1 MARRNRAKQEDEPV
15 NGPFLEAVA
24 RGGLVGDGAMGSLL
38 YERGV
43 FVNRNFDEVTL
54 SQPELVYRIHREYL
68 LAGAHLIESNT
79 YGANRIRLARHGL
92 AEQREKMN
100 LQAVDILH
108 RAAQDAAYIGG
119 SMGPT
124 GMDVTEVRN
133 NLQQVHDNY
142 AEQAQFLTQAGCHV
156 LVIETFHAP
165 DELKV
170 AVQAAREVSQLPIV
184 AHIVATDAGG
194 IADGSDPADLAK
206 AMHSWGANVVG
217 ANCNAPRAILDVAQ
231 RMVESG
237 LPVSAMPN
245 AGLPQSIEDRLIYL
259 ATPENFGVFA
269 RRLYKAGVKLVGGCC
284 GTGPA
289 HITRVSSAAR
299 MVAPRLDVRPP
310 EALVEHVAKPAKEVA
325 QRSPLGALLGQRF
338 LVSVEVNPA
347 AGLNLEL
354 PLKAAHMLQAAGAD
368 VINIAD
374 GPRATVRMGNW
385 ALALQMQQQLQ
396 VQTLVHV
403 CTRDRNLLGLQ
414 SFLLGAHTMGL
425 RNLVVITGDPPKIGD
440 YPDATAVYDVDSIG
454 LLNILNGYNRGI
466 DPAGKAMDPTDFV
479 LATGVEPAANDFD
492 REMMRLRQKVDAGAN
507 LIMTQPVYDSRA
519 LERFL
524 QATADMDIPVLV
536 GVLPLAS
543 YRNAE
548 FIHNH
553 IPGMSVPES
562 IRKRMRQAGKG
573 DEARREGTKIAIEA
587 LMAVRH
593 RVAGAYIMP
602 PLGKYEM
609 AASILEALG
618 PDRMVSRGVPGRAT

>member
-1 MARRNRAKQEDEPV
+1 MNV
-15 NGPFLEAVA
+15 PFLEAIA

-54 SQPELVYRIHREYL
+54 QQPELVYRIHREYL

-79 YGANRIRLARHGL
+79 YGANRIRLGRHGL
-92 AEQREKMN
+92 ADHGEQINRKAID
-100 LQAVDILH
+100 LVH

-124 GMDVTEVRN
+124 GLDAHEVFRRR
-133 NLQQVHDNY
+133 QEVHAAY
-142 AEQAQFLTQAGCHV
+142 AEQAKILTEAGSHV
-156 LVIETFHAP
+156 LIIETFHHP
-165 DELKV
+165 LELQV
-170 AVQAAREVSQLPIV
+170 AVEAARSVSSLPIV
-184 AHIVATDAGG
+184 AHIVATDEGH
-194 IADGSDPADLAK
+194 IADGSDPAKLAK
-206 AMHSWGANVVG
+206 SMHAWGADVVG
-217 ANCNAPRAILDVAQ
+217 ANCNAPRAILDVAT
-231 RMVESG
+231 RMVDSG

-310 EALVEHVAKPAKEVA
+310 DAVVEHVATPAKPVTE
-325 QRSPLGALLGQRF
+325 RSALGAMLGKRF
-338 LVSVEVNPA
+338 VVSVEVNPEPGLDVAGPVEA
-347 AGLNLEL
+347 AR
-354 PLKAAHMLQAAGAD
+354 MLRKAGAD
-368 VINIAD
+368 IINIAD

-385 ALALQMQQQLQ
+385 ALCLQMQQQLQ
-396 VQTLVHV
+396 IETLMHV

-414 SFLLGAHTMGL
+414 SFCLGAHAMGL
-425 RNLVVITGDPPKIGD
+425 RNMVVITGDPPKIGD

-454 LLNILNGYNRGI
+454 LLNILNGYNCGI
-466 DPAGKAMDPTDFV
+466 DPAGKSMAATHFV
-479 LATGVEPAANDFD
+479 LATGVEPAANDFH
-492 REMMRLRQKVDAGAN
+492 REMVRLRQKVEAGAN
-507 LIMTQPVYDSRA
+507 LIMTQPVYEPQH

-524 QATADMDIPVLV
+524 EATGDLDVAVLV
-536 GVLPLAS
+536 GILPLAS

-573 DEARREGTKIAIEA
+573 EQARREGTQIALEA

-593 RVAGAYIMP
+593 RVVGAYIMP
-602 PLGKYEM
+602 PLGKYDM
-609 AASILEALG
+609 AAHILEALG
-618 PDRMVSRGVPGRAT
+618 PDRTISRGVPGLRQPCSAFCTPVHSS